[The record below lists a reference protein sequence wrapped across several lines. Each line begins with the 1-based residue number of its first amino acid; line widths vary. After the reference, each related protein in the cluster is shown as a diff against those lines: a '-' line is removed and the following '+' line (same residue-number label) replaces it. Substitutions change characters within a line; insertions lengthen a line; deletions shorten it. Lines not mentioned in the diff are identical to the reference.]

1 MLYFYTLYTALI
13 ILINIYFKKKKF
25 LSNYTG
31 DHHQL
36 FSNTKNIPLLGGIFL
51 IVPLILINY
60 ENYIYALLIIFAS
73 LIGIFSDTKILVS
86 PKKRFLF
93 QIFLIFFSVIFL
105 NLEILSSRVM
115 FFDNL
120 LEEKIFNIFF
130 TSFCMLVLLNG
141 SNFIDGLNGLLITYV
156 SIVIIMLFKLNLI
169 SEFSLHEDQI
179 KYLIFF
185 LLILNI
191 LNFCNLLMLGDTGA
205 YILSFFVGFLIIS
218 CHKLNPYIS
227 PYFFIT
233 IIWYPCYENL
243 FSIIRKLKSD
253 SSPLNP
259 DNKHLH
265 QLLYLVVKKNYIK
278 NSLFANNT
286 SSLIINIVNLAIIY
300 VSSMNP
306 YSSIYQITLII
317 ISLIIY
323 TAVFT
328 LLKNKM
334 KNHEY

>member
-1 MLYFYTLYTALI
+1 MFYFYSLYTVI
-13 ILINIYFKKKKF
+13 IIMINIYFRKKKI

-51 IVPLILINY
+51 IIPMILINY
-60 ENYIYALLIIFAS
+60 ENYIYFLLIIFTS
-73 LIGIFSDTKILVS
+73 LVGIFSDTKILVS

-93 QIFLIFFSVIFL
+93 QLSLILFSVIFL
-105 NLEILSSRVM
+105 KLEILSSRII

-141 SNFIDGLNGLLITYV
+141 SNFIDGLNGLLITYMTM
-156 SIVIIMLFKLNLI
+156 VIIILLKLNLI
-169 SEFSLHEDQI
+169 SEILIYEGQI

-185 LLILNI
+185 LLILNT

-205 YILSFFVGFLIIS
+205 YLLSFFVGFLIIS
-218 CHKLNPYIS
+218 CHKVNPYIS

-243 FSIIRKLKSD
+243 FSIIRKLRSNF
-253 SSPLNP
+253 SPLNP

-265 QLLYLVVKKNYIK
+265 QLLYLAIKKNFFK
-278 NSLFANNT
+278 NNLLANNA

-300 VSSMNP
+300 ASSIKP
-306 YSSIYQITLII
+306 YSSVYQITLII

-323 TAVFT
+323 TTVFT
-328 LLKNKM
+328 LLKK
-334 KNHEY
+334 K